1 MLEPLM
7 DLAILMASVADEDWS
22 VELLTLVRGVA
33 SIDRRTE
40 SKAER
45 LVAEQ
50 AAARLLA
57 QGRSQLTRELRYFS
71 IIVLRFWRRAPKS
84 EHSK

>member
-57 QGRSQLTRELRYFS
+57 QGRSQLTG
-71 IIVLRFWRRAPKS
+71 
-84 EHSK
+84 